1 MSTHDNI
8 QPTVFVIFGGT
19 GDLNARKLAP
29 ALYNLYLEGWLPEQF
44 SIIGT
49 GRTKLS
55 DEEFRQNLLE
65 DIDQFSRTGKA
76 VPEKWEVFS
85 KNLYYQVA
93 DVNNV
98 DSYKE
103 FGTRIQQHEAE
114 WKTKANVIYYLAVAP
129 NFFPI
134 IAENIAKSKL
144 GAAADRVRIVVEK
157 PIGHDLKSAQDLN
170 QLLTR
175 LFEERQ
181 IYRIDHYLGKETVQN
196 IMAFRFANSLL
207 EPLWNRNYI
216 DHVQISVTEQLG
228 VGDRAGYY
236 DGSGA
241 LRDMIQ
247 NHLLQLLCLVAMEP
261 PINFNADEV
270 RNRKVDVLRAM
281 RRFSPEDVRLST
293 VRGQYASGW
302 IEGKEVPGYRQEH
315 DANPT
320 SNTETFAAVKFFVD
334 NWRWQGV
341 PFYLRTGKRMHQS
354 SSVITIQF
362 KDVPHSVFPIES
374 VEGGGHQ
381 NRLIISIQPEM
392 SIRLQM
398 QAKRPG
404 LEMILNTVDMVF
416 DYKGTYTTQ
425 APEAYE
431 TLLLDTMLGDQTLF
445 MRGDQVEAAWDLIMP
460 ILNTWQ
466 NRKSLN
472 FPNYSADSWGPES
485 AEALIARDGYHWF
498 TLPLNGKK

>member
-1 MSTHDNI
+1 MSTHDKI

-65 DIDQFSRTGKA
+65 DINQFSRTGKA
-76 VPEKWEVFS
+76 APEKWEVFN

-98 DSYKE
+98 DTYKE

-157 PIGHDLKSAQDLN
+157 PIGHDLKSAQELN

-302 IEGKEVPGYRQEH
+302 IEGKEVPGYRQER
-315 DANPT
+315 DANPE

-362 KDVPHSVFPIES
+362 KDVPHSVFPAES
-374 VEGGGHQ
+374 AEGGHQ

-416 DYKGTYTTQ
+416 DYKGTYTAQ

-485 AEALIARDGYHWF
+485 AEALIARDGFHWF